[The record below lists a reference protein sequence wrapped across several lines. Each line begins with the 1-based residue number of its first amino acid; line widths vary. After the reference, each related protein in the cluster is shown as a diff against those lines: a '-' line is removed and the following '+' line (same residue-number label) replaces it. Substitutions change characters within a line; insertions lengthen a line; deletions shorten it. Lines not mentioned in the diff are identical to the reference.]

1 MSTQL
6 QEDEHVEE
14 NGLVTAS
21 PDNMSEASED
31 EEDEHVNGNGDVHGN
46 AEMMHA
52 RQADYGSGSEDEDEE
67 EEGEED
73 EDEGEDE
80 EEDDEEPALKYE
92 RLGGIAHQL
101 LQKDSASS
109 LAYANQ
115 RLVSRVFLPHILL

>member
-6 QEDEHVEE
+6 QEDEHAEE

-21 PDNMSEASED
+21 PENMSEASGD

-52 RQADYGSGSEDEDEE
+52 RQEDYGSGSEDEDDE

-80 EEDDEEPALKYE
+80 EEDEEPALKYE

-115 RLVSRVFLPHILL
+115 RLVSSVLSLILL